1 MSFSRLVHA
10 LTLAPV
16 LLCSLSDA
24 SPARA
29 GIEVQSFFAQ
39 KYQGSTFRFVYDT
52 DFPGPSL
59 NEPGAQYLFETRA
72 GTWGPSD
79 ISNGLYFD
87 PDLRGTPFSLGGH
100 TARTQA
106 IELLLDTS
114 GPNAFNDE
122 PGTRFDIGATYQ
134 IKPYGRIIA
143 GIALTNLF
151 HQPTSPDKRAF
162 GVVAWQDPLGQT
174 YVTSKNFLSGEIIA
188 QEWVDPK
195 YVELDL
201 FMSRVDPTSSSVRMG
216 ARARD
221 DAGAFETF
229 ELRAQIAFSDVVLRP
244 AIFAAAP
251 IPEPKAWAMLL
262 ASLIVIAAKLGRE
275 RARRVVRNNSFRAID
290 LPTRPHG

>member
-1 MSFSRLVHA
+1 MFAACGGEGHGRHPSRSCEHR
-10 LTLAPV
+10 T
-16 LLCSLSDA
+16 
-24 SPARA
+24 RA
-29 GIEVQSFFAQ
+29 GALRGCLLFTRSCGYHVKNFFAQ
-39 KYQGSTFRFVYDT
+39 KYQGGAFRFVYDT

-59 NEPGAQYLFETRA
+59 NEPGAQYSMETRA

-79 ISNGLYFD
+79 VNHGLHFA
-87 PDLRGTPFSLGGH
+87 PELRGTPFSLGGH

-122 PGTRFDIGATYQ
+122 PGTRFDIGATYE
-134 IKPYGRIIA
+134 IEPYASDGIIA
-143 GIALTNLF
+143 GIALTNLL

-162 GVVAWQDPLGQT
+162 GVVVWQDPLGQT
-174 YVTSKNFLSGEIIA
+174 YVTSKDFLNGEIIA

-195 YVELDL
+195 YSELDL
-201 FMSRVDPTSSSVRMG
+201 FMSRVDPNSSSVRMG

-221 DAGAFETF
+221 GAGAFETF
-229 ELRAQIAFSDVVLRP
+229 ELRTHIAFSDVVLRP

-262 ASLIVIAAKLGRE
+262 AALFVIAAKLGRG
-275 RARRVVRNNSFRAID
+275 RAR
-290 LPTRPHG
+290 P